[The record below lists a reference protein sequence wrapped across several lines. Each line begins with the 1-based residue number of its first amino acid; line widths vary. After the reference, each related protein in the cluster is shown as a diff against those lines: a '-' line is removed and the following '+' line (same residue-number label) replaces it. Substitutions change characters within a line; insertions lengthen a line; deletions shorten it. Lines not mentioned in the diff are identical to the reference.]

1 MFLTRIEHLILKS
14 LNRGS
19 LIADWEAICNKFSED
34 QARAAIGTLE
44 DKGYITCYFAGKV
57 PFLTEL
63 HLIGFAYK
71 EIARKK
77 FLQFFLKSFLAP
89 MSIAFITAIITTK
102 FSK

>member
-1 MFLTRIEHLILKS
+1 MFLTRIERLILKS

-34 QARAAIGTLE
+34 QARAAIGDLE

-63 HLIGFAYK
+63 HLSGFAYK

-77 FLQFFLKSFLAP
+77 SYNSFL
-89 MSIAFITAIITTK
+89 SH
-102 FSK
+102 FSHPCPLLL